1 MSQILIETVWDK
13 SEFDTPSVLMLYS
26 GNKKF
31 AVVEDSSNIII
42 VASKSE
48 VIFAITKNKVQMS
61 KDENEESI
69 YYVEDIDNLKIISC
83 TRETIEKRHKKQFFV
98 ISKIIKYL

>member
-1 MSQILIETVWDK
+1 MSQILLETAWDK
-13 SEFDTPSVLMLYS
+13 SEFDIPSILVLYS

-31 AVVEDSSNIII
+31 AVVEDSSSIIT
-42 VASKSE
+42 VASKTE
-48 VIFAITKNKVQMS
+48 VIYAVTKNKVQLT
-61 KDENEESI
+61 KDENGDPM

-83 TRETIEKRHKKQFFV
+83 TRETIEKRQKKQFFV

>member
-1 MSQILIETVWDK
+1 MSIK
-13 SEFDTPSVLMLYS
+13 SIQKEWEKSDFTAPSVFLLNS

-31 AVVEDSSNIII
+31 AVVEDSSNIFI

-48 VIFAITKNKVQMS
+48 IVYAVTKNKITLT
-61 KDENEESI
+61 ENDYGDSI
-69 YYVEDIDNLKIISC
+69 YFVEDIDDLKIISC

-98 ISKIIKYL
+98 ITSIIKYL